1 MASMSAC
8 NGDNGT
14 QPGALRYG
22 QVGEIRVHLI
32 APMSFAG
39 GELQQVLNW
48 SSSGAWQLY
57 ESVSYKGNVGDETLV
72 RSEGSPSAYA
82 AFYASLIAQ
91 LNETDG
97 LKLFIPELSPDLEP
111 ECGVNRTRVVF
122 RIRDEPRGEETQ
134 WTRCAD
140 GTMTTLA
147 PAGAGPDADAGRVVQ
162 AATLAREY
170 TLGSAFISAYHGSVP
185 FGTLARGEDSPEELT
200 GPLEFHTVLGES
212 TVPAGWNAFW
222 EMNGSGAA
230 PEIDWSSE
238 MVLVAAVGE
247 RREAGDSVEV
257 RRVLPV
263 DQGTQVKIVERVPG
277 DFCSPAA
284 RSHFPFHVV
293 VFPRVPLPI
302 TYADIETERVPCGV
316 S

>member
-1 MASMSAC
+1 MASIPAC
-8 NGDNGT
+8 NGDTGT
-14 QPGALRYG
+14 QPGATRYG
-22 QVGEIRVHLI
+22 QAGEIRVHLI
-32 APMSFAG
+32 APVSFSG

-48 SSSGAWQLY
+48 SSSGSWQLS
-57 ESVSYKGNVGDETLV
+57 ESISYKGNVGDETLT
-72 RSEGSPSAYA
+72 RSQGSDAGA
-82 AFYASLIAQ
+82 YASLITH

-97 LKLFIPELSPDLEP
+97 LKLFIPELDPNLEP
-111 ECGVNRTRVVF
+111 GCGPNRTIVIF
-122 RIRDEPRGEETQ
+122 RIRDDSRGEEIQ

-140 GTMTTLA
+140 GSMTTLA
-147 PAGAGPDADAGRVVQ
+147 PAGAGPDAAAGRVVQ
-162 AATLAREY
+162 AATLARDR
-170 TLGSAFISAYHGSVP
+170 TLGRAFISAYHGSVP
-185 FGTLARGEDSPEELT
+185 FGTLVRGEDSPEALSA
-200 GPLEFHTVLGES
+200 PLVFHTVLGES
-212 TVPAGWNAFW
+212 AVPAGWDAFW

-257 RRVLPV
+257 RRILPV

-302 TYADIETERVPCGV
+302 TYAEIETEFVSCGV